1 MDIDPVTAPLPFT
14 CLALHMAGYDLES
27 LNEDIPVG
35 AGEDA
40 GFTLVFGADEM
51 NDLEVSY
58 AEGRYTVRVANRQT
72 AGRVALLDFAL
83 RANHLLDGRRRFSV
97 APDGGAVVLTDS
109 VAAAGLELHELAG
122 LLRDMTEAMMLLGEE
137 AQGSVSA
144 PQPAAT
150 GAPASYIRG

>member
-1 MDIDPVTAPLPFT
+1 
-14 CLALHMAGYDLES
+14 
-27 LNEDIPVG
+27 
-35 AGEDA
+35 
-40 GFTLVFGADEM
+40 
-51 NDLEVSY
+51 
-58 AEGRYTVRVANRQT
+58 VRVANRQT

-144 PQPAAT
+144 LQPAAT